1 MTIKELDHRNTN
13 KNETI

>member
-1 MTIKELDHRNTN
+1 MTIKELDHRTTN